1 MSVVR
6 PVSQSSA
13 DSAAPE
19 AALPIGHR
27 LVSLLPHLQA
37 FARVLCQ
44 DATLA
49 KDLVQDT
56 TLRALEH
63 SDELQGLPTPD
74 ALKAWLFRTLR
85 NVYYDRLR
93 FERRRRHASLDDAEA
108 VAVVDGGQEGRNEL
122 QDLQAALNRLAPVL
136 REAVALVGTQ
146 GLTHEQAAD
155 VAGCSSATMRMR
167 LSRARKQL
175 KVLLGEDSHGDSGG
189 DEKNV

>member
-1 MSVVR
+1 L
-6 PVSQSSA
+6 VSQ
-13 DSAAPE
+13 
-19 AALPIGHR
+19 
-27 LVSLLPHLQA
+27 LPHLQA

-44 DATLA
+44 DTTLA

-63 SDELQGLPTPD
+63 SEELGQLAGPD
-74 ALKAWLFRTLR
+74 DLKAWLFRTLR

-93 FERRRRHASLDDAEA
+93 FERRRRHASLDDVEGIAA
-108 VAVVDGGQEGRNEL
+108 VDGGQEGRNDL
-122 QDLQAALNRLAPVL
+122 QDLQAALNQLAPVL

-146 GLTHEQAAD
+146 GLSHEQAAD

-167 LSRARKQL
+167 LSRARRQL
-175 KVLLGEDSHGDSGG
+175 KLLLGEEIRGDSDG